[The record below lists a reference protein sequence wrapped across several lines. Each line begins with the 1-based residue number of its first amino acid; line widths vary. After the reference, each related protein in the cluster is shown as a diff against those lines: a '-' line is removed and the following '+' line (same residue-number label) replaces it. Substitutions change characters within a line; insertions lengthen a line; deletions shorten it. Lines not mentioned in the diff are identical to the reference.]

1 MTATDAKPAR
11 KAARRT
17 RLAIAFGIVAVL
29 LLVLAAGAY
38 LARRAIARQAAAGWL
53 EQRGVE
59 AQVEFQRLTP
69 TGLVARVRA
78 GPRNDPDLVVE
89 RVEVTYDILKFRRG
103 RWLGPQVSAVRLV
116 RPVVKARLNDGKLSF
131 GSLDPVIDEF
141 RRRPPQPDAAKP
153 RILVEE
159 GQLRLL
165 ADFGQARVF
174 GDARVED
181 GKLMALAARLSPASL
196 AGDGFAAELAG
207 GAVDLT
213 TDGDRAKVRAE
224 LRLTEGRVQTWSG
237 RGLSLQVAGDA
248 PYPDLER
255 KRHDG
260 QVRLAAFL
268 RGGEVKLGEA
278 AVRRVDAEATF
289 AGVSHGWLESLV
301 LTGSGG
307 LNLRAD
313 GAQAGGAQVRTLRLD
328 ARAPAVRWS
337 KGGGSVDLRL
347 GGSAGR
353 IAAQDLELRQV
364 TAAFAGGASA
374 DADGPRFS
382 VTGRAAAASGA
393 WAGLGAPAA
402 TDGQETAAL
411 KRALSAFQLSAP
423 RLTLGNGP
431 QGLSVRLPAPL
442 RATSRSGAQLT
453 IAEQGAALQG
463 SSGGLSAQLRGGG
476 LPSLNVEA
484 SRYRL
489 TSGGFVATTQ
499 VRGAGDFDMFR
510 QFKADLA
517 GETRMGREGLRFY
530 ARSCH
535 PVSAQRLELGEND
548 AVDVTARICGGGG
561 PLFAAGADGWRLDAR
576 LQGAAAAAPFLEAA
590 ARDAA
595 GRLQVRGADSG
606 IRLDAAITG
615 ATVVDRAAE
624 TRFNPVRVTGE
635 AHLAGD
641 LWKGAFAVSDPRG
654 HKLADAL
661 LRHDGRG
668 GAGGITFD
676 TGLLTFAPGGLQP
689 ADLSPLA
696 EAVASPASGQAR
708 FRGRMDWRETTN
720 TSSGVMDIPG
730 FEFRSPAGQITGV
743 RGQVEFASLA
753 PFVTRGPQTVTAE
766 RVAFMTPLDKVKLI
780 FELQPDALKLG
791 GGEAA
796 LGGGVVRVE
805 PLSIPLEPGTTWEGV
820 LVLENV
826 QLAGLVEQSP
836 LGDRLDL
843 EAKVS
848 GRLPFVFTDEGPRFV
863 EGRLAAVE
871 PGRISIQRQALQG
884 VVADGAEA
892 TLEGPQ
898 TTETVAPSQNAIVDL
913 AYQAMEHLAF
923 QSLAAEV
930 NSLPNGRLGVLL
942 KIEGE
947 HAPPQRQRI
956 RLSIIDLIRRRFLD
970 KPLPLPSGTKVNLTL
985 DTSLNLDQLLAD
997 YAAYQTR
1004 GSASVQ
1010 APTGKTE

>member
-1 MTATDAKPAR
+1 MTATDAKPDR
-11 KAARRT
+11 KVTRRT
-17 RLAIAFGIVAVL
+17 RLAIAFVVIAVL
-29 LLVLAAGAY
+29 LLVLATGAY

-59 AQVEFQRLTP
+59 AQVDFQRLTP
-69 TGLVARVRA
+69 TGLIARVRA

-89 RVEVTYDILKFRRG
+89 RVEVTYDMLKFRRG

-116 RPVVKARLNDGKLSF
+116 RPVVKARLNGGELSF
-131 GSLDPVIDEF
+131 GSLDPVIEEF
-141 RRRPPQPDAAKP
+141 RLRPPQPDAAKP
-153 RILVEE
+153 RILVEQ
-159 GQLRLL
+159 GQFRLL
-165 ADFGQARVF
+165 ADFGQARVS

-196 AGDGFAAELAG
+196 AGDGFAVEVAG

-213 TDGDRAKVRAE
+213 TEGDRAKVRAE
-224 LRLTEGRVQTWSG
+224 LRLTEGWVQTWTG

-268 RGGEVKLGEA
+268 RSGEVKQGDA
-278 AVRRVDAEATF
+278 ALRRVDAEATF
-289 AGVSHGWLESLV
+289 AGTSQGWLESLV
-301 LTGSGG
+301 LAGSGG
-307 LNLRAD
+307 LNVRAD
-313 GAQAGGAQVRTLRLD
+313 AAQAGGAQVRTLRLD
-328 ARAPAVRWS
+328 ARAPTIRWS
-337 KGGGSVDLRL
+337 KAGGSADLRL

-353 IAAQDLELRQV
+353 IAAQDIELRQV
-364 TAAFAGGASA
+364 TAALTGGASA
-374 DADGPRFS
+374 DAEGPRFALS
-382 VTGRAAAASGA
+382 GRAAAASGA
-393 WAGLGAPAA
+393 WAGLGAPDAA
-402 TDGQETAAL
+402 DGPETAAL
-411 KRALSAFQLSAP
+411 QRALSAFQLSAP
-423 RLTLGNGP
+423 RLTLAKGP
-431 QGLSVRLPAPL
+431 AGLSVRLPAPI

-453 IAEQGAALQG
+453 VAERGAALQG
-463 SSGGLSAQLRGGG
+463 ASGGFAAQLRGGG
-476 LPSLNVEA
+476 LPALDLEA

-489 TSGGFVATTQ
+489 TSNGFMAATKI
-499 VRGAGDFDMFR
+499 RGVGDFDMFR
-510 QFKADLA
+510 QFKAGLA
-517 GETRMGREGLRFY
+517 GETRIDREGLRFY
-530 ARSCH
+530 PRGCH
-535 PVSAQRLELGEND
+535 AVSAQRLELGEND
-548 AVDVTARICGGGG
+548 AVDVAGRLCGAGG
-561 PLFAAGADGWRLDAR
+561 PLFAASSDGWRLDAR
-576 LQGAAAAAPFLEAA
+576 LQGVAVGAPFLEAA

-595 GRLQVRGADSG
+595 GRLQVRGAESG
-606 IRLDAAITG
+606 IRLDATITG

-624 TRFNPVRVTGE
+624 ARFNPVRATGE

-641 LWKGAFAVSDPRG
+641 LWRGAFAVSDHAG

-661 LRHDGRG
+661 LRHDGRR
-668 GAGGITFD
+668 GAGGVTFD

-689 ADLSPLA
+689 AELSPLA

-708 FRGRMDWRETTN
+708 FQGRMDWTETTN
-720 TSSGVMDIPG
+720 TSSGVLQIPG

-753 PFVTRGPQTVTAE
+753 PFATRGPQTLTAE
-766 RVAFMTPLDKVKLI
+766 RVAFMTPLDKAKLI

-796 LGGGVVRVE
+796 LGGGLVRVE
-805 PLSIPLEPGTTWEGV
+805 PLSIPLEPGKAWDGV

-836 LGDRLDL
+836 LADRLNL

-848 GRLPFVFTDEGPRFV
+848 GRLPFIFAGEGPRFV

-871 PGRISIQRQALQG
+871 PGRISIERQALQG

-892 TLEGPQ
+892 TVEGPRS
-898 TTETVAPSQNAIVDL
+898 TETVEPSQNAIVDL

-923 QSLAAEV
+923 QSLVAEV

-956 RLSIIDLIRRRFLD
+956 RLSIIDLVRRRFLD

-1010 APTGKTE
+1010 APPGKTE